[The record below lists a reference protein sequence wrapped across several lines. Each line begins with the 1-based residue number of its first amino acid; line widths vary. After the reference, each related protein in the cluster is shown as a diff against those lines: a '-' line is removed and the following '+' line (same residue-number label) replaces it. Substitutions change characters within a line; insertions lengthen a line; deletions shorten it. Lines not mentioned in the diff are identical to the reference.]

1 MEAKELRRES
11 AGPKADIKHGNLGAI
26 EYGIMEALEPKDEK
40 KLIRKIDL
48 Q

>member
-1 MEAKELRRES
+1 MEAKELRNENECT
-11 AGPKADIKHGNLGAI
+11 KADITKGNVSAVESGTTD
-26 EYGIMEALEPKDEK
+26 ALDPAEEK

>member
-1 MEAKELRRES
+1 MAAKKPNNES
-11 AGPKADIKHGNLGAI
+11 ADTKADITKENVSAVESGTA
-26 EYGIMEALEPKDEK
+26 EALDPAEEK

>member
-1 MEAKELRRES
+1 MAAKELHNES
-11 AGPKADIKHGNLGAI
+11 ADTKADITKENVSAV
-26 EYGIMEALEPKDEK
+26 ESGIAEALDPAEEK